1 MSVYKS
7 PGGINIAKNQYIK
20 FHQDFQD
27 EHKISCAILAGG
39 KNIRMN
45 GHNKAFLTT
54 QNQTFVERLI
64 GELKDFDEIM
74 ISCAN
79 QEDYKKFNLK
89 LVEDEIKDIG
99 PLGGIYS
106 CLKQARN
113 EHLFICAVDMP
124 GIKKELVQFMTQFIS
139 SDYDAYL
146 IKTAT
151 KLEPVCAIYRKTLL
165 PAMENSIKNKK
176 YVILNPLDQ
185 GNVKYISL
193 KYSCFS
199 DDIVS
204 NINTRDELTKYND
217 THI

>member
-1 MSVYKS
+1 VKS
-7 PGGINIAKNQYIK
+7 KTIK
-20 FHQDFQD
+20 YPQDFQE

-39 KNIRMN
+39 KNIRMD
-45 GHNKAFLTT
+45 GQNKAFLTT
-54 QNQTFVERLI
+54 QSQTFIERLLN
-64 GELKDFDEIM
+64 ELKDFDEVM

-79 QEDYKKFNLK
+79 LEDYKNFNIK

-124 GIKKELVQFMTQFIS
+124 GIKKELIHFMLQFIS
-139 SDYDAYL
+139 SDYDAYI
-146 IKTAT
+146 IKTDT
-151 KLEPVCAIYRKTLL
+151 KAHTVCAIYRKTLL
-165 PAMENSIKNKK
+165 TAMENSISNKK

-199 DDIVS
+199 DDIVY
-204 NINTRDELTKYND
+204 NINTSDELAKYND
-217 THI
+217 IDKSTNCGLQTKEES